1 MRVLKLNTPLNQ
13 IRGIGPAVTA
23 KLNKLGLNTVND
35 ILYHFPFRYE
45 DFSHVSNI
53 ADLVP
58 KEQSTIHGV
67 IEDVSVRRAWHRRMF
82 ITEAQIADETGTI
95 RAVWFNQPYIKN
107 ILIAG
112 QMANFAGKV
121 SESEEGEL
129 YLSNPTF
136 EVLKNEN
143 QETKHTAR
151 LVPIYPETRGFTSK
165 GIRAILNSLLQ
176 NIPRLYDW
184 IPKDILEKNSLPDLK
199 NALQKIHYPE
209 TLNEAFYARKR
220 FAFEDLYL
228 LQLFNLIQKLTL
240 AEEKSPKIPTDI
252 EWLKN
257 EVLSKLPFELT
268 DGQKKSLWEIIKD
281 IGEEKPMN
289 RLIQGDV
296 GSGKTAVAA
305 VAALIAAKAGLQT
318 AIMAPTEVLAKQHYE
333 TFKKLFLPMDK
344 KIQPQIG
351 LVTASEAK
359 IFYEKDVEADTKKTS
374 LIQKVKKGEIPII
387 IGTHALISG
396 TAKNA
401 FSFHN
406 LGILIIDE
414 QHRFGV
420 KQRAELTKNSKGIIP
435 HFLSMSATPIP
446 RTLMLSVFGDLDI
459 SVISELPKGRQ
470 EITTQVVQKEN
481 TTDAY
486 NFIKQKLNE
495 GRQAFVVCPRIE
507 PSEEEKT
514 APKKQ
519 LFQNIKKLE
528 LKSVKEEYEKL
539 SKTVF
544 KDYKVAM
551 LHGQMKPAE
560 KEKIMADFKA
570 NKINV
575 LVSTTVIEVGVDIP
589 NAVVMVIEGSER
601 FGLAQLHQLR
611 GRIGRGEHKSYC
623 YLFTDSKNPET
634 NARLKAIIEAK
645 NGFELAEKDLEIRG
659 PGQFIGEEQSGFS
672 DFMMKSLQ
680 NIELV
685 KSARESAALTLTK
698 SRNLEKFPN
707 LKERFD
713 EFKIRLHLE

>member
-1 MRVLKLNTPLNQ
+1 MRVLKLNTPLQ
-13 IRGIGPAVTA
+13 EIRGIGPGIVA
-23 KLNKLGLNTVND
+23 KLNKLGLHSVSD

-45 DFSHVSNI
+45 DFSHISNI
-53 ADLVP
+53 SDLAP

-82 ITEAQIADETGTI
+82 ITEAQIADETGSI

-107 ILIAG
+107 ILIVG

-121 SESEEGEL
+121 SESDEGEL

-136 EVLKNEN
+136 EILKNEN

-184 IPKDILEKNSLPDLK
+184 IPKEILENNHLPDLK
-199 NALQKIHYPE
+199 TALLKIHYPE
-209 TLNEAFYARKR
+209 TLEEAFYARKR

-240 AEEKSPKIPTDI
+240 AEEKAPKISTDI
-252 EWLKN
+252 DWLKT
-257 EVLSKLPFELT
+257 EILEKLPFELT
-268 DGQKKSLWEIIKD
+268 DGQKKALWEVIKD

-296 GSGKTAVAA
+296 GSGKTAVAVIA
-305 VAALIAAKAGLQT
+305 SLIAAKLGLQT
-318 AIMAPTEVLAKQHYE
+318 AIMAPTEVLAHQHYE
-333 TFKKLFLPMDK
+333 TFKRLFMPIDK
-344 KIQPQIG
+344 KYQPSIG
-351 LVTASEAK
+351 LLTASEAK
-359 IFYEKDVEADTKKTS
+359 VFYEKDVEADIKKTS
-374 LIQKVKKGEIPII
+374 LIQKIKKGEIPII
-387 IGTHALISG
+387 IGTHALISNS
-396 TAKNA
+396 AKLA
-401 FSFHN
+401 FSFDN
-406 LGILIIDE
+406 LGLLIIDE

-420 KQRAELTKNSKGIIP
+420 KQRAELTKNSGGVLP

-446 RTLMLSVFGDLDI
+446 RTLMLSVFGDLDVSI
-459 SVISELPKGRQ
+459 ISELPKGRQ
-470 EITTQVVQKEN
+470 EITTKIVQKEEVKE
-481 TTDAY
+481 TYA
-486 NFIKQKLNE
+486 FVKQKLNE

-507 PSEEEKT
+507 PNEEEKS

-519 LFQNIKKLE
+519 FFQNIKKLE

-539 SKTVF
+539 SKLVF
-544 KDYKVAM
+544 KEYKVAM

-560 KEKIMADFKA
+560 KEKIMAEFKA
-570 NKINV
+570 NKINI
-575 LVSTTVIEVGVDIP
+575 LISTTVIEVGVDIP
-589 NAVVMVIEGSER
+589 NAAIMLIEGSER
-601 FGLAQLHQLR
+601 FGLAQLYQLR

-623 YLFTDSKNPET
+623 FLFTDSKNPET
-634 NARLKAIIEAK
+634 NARLRAIMEAK
-645 NGFELAEKDLEIRG
+645 NGFELAEKDLQIRG
-659 PGQFIGEEQSGFS
+659 PGQFIGDEQSGFS

-698 SRNLEKFPN
+698 SKSLDKFPN
-707 LKERFD
+707 LKEKLT

>member
-1 MRVLKLNTPLNQ
+1 MRVLRLNTPLEQ
-13 IRGIGPAVTA
+13 IRGIGPGIIT
-23 KLNKLGLNTVND
+23 KLNKLGLQTVSD

-53 ADLVP
+53 SDLAP

-67 IEDVSVRRAWHRRMF
+67 IEDVSIRHAWHRRMF
-82 ITEAQIADETGTI
+82 ITEAQIADETGSI

-107 ILIAG
+107 ILTVG

-121 SESEEGEL
+121 SESDEGEL
-129 YLSNPTF
+129 YFSNPTF

-176 NIPRLYDW
+176 NIPDMEDW
-184 IPKDILEKNSLPDLK
+184 IPDEILEKNNIPDLK
-199 NALQKIHYPE
+199 SALLKIHYPE
-209 TLNEAFYARKR
+209 TLDEAFYARKR
-220 FAFEDLYL
+220 FVFEDIYL
-228 LQLFNLIQKLTL
+228 LQLVNLIQKLTL
-240 AEEKSPKIPTDI
+240 AKEKAPQIPTDI
-252 EWLKN
+252 EWLKT
-257 EVLSKLPFELT
+257 EVLAKLPFELT
-268 DGQKKSLWEIIKD
+268 NGQKKTLWEVIKD
-281 IGEEKPMN
+281 ISLEKPMN
-289 RLIQGDV
+289 RIIQGDV
-296 GSGKTAVAA
+296 GSGKTAIAA
-305 VAALIAAKAGLQT
+305 VASLVVSKLGLQT

-344 KIQPQIG
+344 KYQPTIG
-351 LVTASEAK
+351 LLTASESK
-359 IFYEKDVEADTKKTS
+359 IYYEKDVEADIKKPA
-374 LIQKVKKGEIPII
+374 LIQKIKKGEIPII
-387 IGTHALISG
+387 IGTHALISNS
-396 TAKNA
+396 AKIA
-401 FSFHN
+401 FTFEN
-406 LGILIIDE
+406 LGLLVIDE

-446 RTLMLSVFGDLDI
+446 RTLMLSVFGDLDVSI
-459 SVISELPKGRQ
+459 ISELPNGRQ
-470 EITTQVVQKEN
+470 EITTQIIQKEHAQK
-481 TTDAY
+481 TY
-486 NFIKQKLNE
+486 EFMKQRLNE

-507 PSEEEKT
+507 PSEDEKSV
-514 APKKQ
+514 PKKQ
-519 LFQNIKKLE
+519 FFQNIKKLE

-544 KDYKVAM
+544 KDYTVAM

-560 KEKIMADFKA
+560 KEKIMANFKA

-589 NAVVMVIEGSER
+589 NAAIMLIEGSER
-601 FGLAQLHQLR
+601 FGLAQLYQLR

-623 YLFTDSKNPET
+623 FLFTDSKNPET
-634 NARLKAIIEAK
+634 NARLKAIMTAK

-659 PGQFIGEEQSGFS
+659 PGQFIGDEQSGFS

-685 KSARESAALTLTK
+685 KSARESAALTLTR
-698 SRNLEKFPN
+698 SNGLDKFPK
-707 LKERFD
+707 LKERLA

>member
-1 MRVLKLNTPLNQ
+1 MRVLKLNTPLEQ
-13 IRGIGPAVTA
+13 IRGIGPGIIA

-53 ADLVP
+53 SDLAP

-82 ITEAQIADETGTI
+82 ITEAQIADETGSI

-107 ILIAG
+107 ILTVG

-121 SESEEGEL
+121 SESDEGEL

-184 IPKDILEKNSLPDLK
+184 IPKEILENNRLPDLK
-199 NALQKIHYPE
+199 TALLKIHYPE
-209 TLNEAFYARKR
+209 VLEEAFYARKR

-240 AEEKSPKIPTDI
+240 AEEKAPKISTDI
-252 EWLKN
+252 EWLKA
-257 EVLSKLPFELT
+257 EVLEKLPFELT
-268 DGQKKSLWEIIKD
+268 DGQKKALWEVIKD

-305 VAALIAAKAGLQT
+305 IASLIAAKLGLQT
-318 AIMAPTEVLAKQHYE
+318 AIMAPTEVLARQHYE
-333 TFKKLFLPMDK
+333 TFKKLFMPIDK
-344 KIQPQIG
+344 KYQPSIG
-351 LVTASEAK
+351 LLTASEAK
-359 IFYEKDVEADTKKTS
+359 VFYEKDVEADIKKAS
-374 LIQKVKKGEIPII
+374 LIQKIKKGEIPII
-387 IGTHALISG
+387 IGTHALISNS
-396 TAKNA
+396 AKLA
-401 FSFHN
+401 FSFDN
-406 LGILIIDE
+406 LGLLIIDE

-420 KQRAELTKNSKGIIP
+420 KQRAELTKNSGGILP

-446 RTLMLSVFGDLDI
+446 RTLMLSVFGDLDVSI
-459 SVISELPKGRQ
+459 ISELPKGRQ
-470 EITTQVVQKEN
+470 EITTKIVQKGE
-481 TTDAY
+481 TKKTY
-486 NFIKQKLNE
+486 EFIKQKLNE

-507 PSEEEKT
+507 PNEEEK
-514 APKKQ
+514 AVPKKQ

-539 SKTVF
+539 SKIVF
-544 KDYKVAM
+544 KEYKVAM

-560 KEKIMADFKA
+560 KEKVMEEFKA
-570 NKINV
+570 NRINI

-589 NAVVMVIEGSER
+589 NAVIMLIEGSER
-601 FGLAQLHQLR
+601 FGLAQLYQLR

-623 YLFTDSKNPET
+623 FLFSDSKNPET
-634 NARLKAIIEAK
+634 NARLKAIMTAK
-645 NGFELAEKDLEIRG
+645 NGFELAEKDLQIRG
-659 PGQFIGEEQSGFS
+659 PGQFIGDEQSGFS

-698 SRNLEKFPN
+698 SKDLDKFPN
-707 LKERFD
+707 LKEKLN

>member
-1 MRVLKLNTPLNQ
+1 MRVLKLNTPLGE
-13 IRGIGPAVTA
+13 IRGIGPGMVT
-23 KLNKLGLNTVND
+23 KLNKLGLQTVSD

-53 ADLVP
+53 SDLAP
-58 KEQSTIHGV
+58 NEQSTIHGV

-82 ITEAQIADETGTI
+82 ITEAQIADETGSI

-107 ILIAG
+107 ILTVG

-121 SESEEGEL
+121 SESDEGEL

-143 QETKHTAR
+143 QETKHNAR

-184 IPKDILEKNSLPDLK
+184 VPKEILEKNKIPDLK
-199 NALQKIHYPE
+199 NALLKIHYPE
-209 TLNEAFYARKR
+209 TLDEAFYARKR

-228 LQLFNLIQKLTL
+228 LQLVNLIQKLTL
-240 AEEKSPKIPTDI
+240 AQEKAPKIPTDI
-252 EWLKN
+252 EWLKT
-257 EVLSKLPFELT
+257 EILEKLPFELT
-268 DGQKKSLWEIIKD
+268 DGQKKALWEIIKD
-281 IGEEKPMN
+281 VGEEKPMN
-289 RLIQGDV
+289 RLLQGDV

-305 VAALIAAKAGLQT
+305 ISSLIAAKLGLQT
-318 AIMAPTEVLAKQHYE
+318 AIMAPTEVLAHQHYE
-333 TFKKLFLPMDK
+333 TFKKLFLPIDK
-344 KIQPQIG
+344 KYQPSIG
-351 LVTASEAK
+351 LLTASEAK
-359 IFYEKDVEADTKKTS
+359 VFYEKDVEADIKKTA
-374 LIQKVKKGEIPII
+374 LIQKIKKGEIPII
-387 IGTHALISG
+387 IGTHALISNS
-396 TAKNA
+396 AKIA
-401 FSFHN
+401 FSFDN
-406 LGILIIDE
+406 LGLLIIDE

-420 KQRAELTKNSKGIIP
+420 KQRAELTKNSGGVLP

-459 SVISELPKGRQ
+459 SIISELPKGRQ
-470 EITTQVVQKEN
+470 EITTQIVQKEN
-481 TTDAY
+481 SKQTY
-486 NFIKQKLNE
+486 EFIKQRLDE

-507 PSEEEKT
+507 PNEEEK
-514 APKKQ
+514 AVSKKQ
-519 LFQNIKKLE
+519 LFQNIKRLE

-539 SKTVF
+539 SKLVF

-551 LHGQMKPAE
+551 LHGQMKSAE

-589 NAVVMVIEGSER
+589 NAVVMLIEGSER
-601 FGLAQLHQLR
+601 FGLAQLYQLR

-623 YLFTDSKNPET
+623 FLFTDSKNPET
-634 NARLKAIIEAK
+634 NARLKAIMEAK
-645 NGFELAEKDLEIRG
+645 NGFELAERDLEIRG
-659 PGQFIGEEQSGFS
+659 PGQFIGDEQSGFS
-672 DFMMKSLQ
+672 DFMMRSLQ

-698 SRNLEKFPN
+698 SKSLDKFPN
-707 LKERFD
+707 LKEKLA